1 MHKIVAHTQIL
12 FTVCVKMASS
22 EHQSSTEGCSQNYEQ
37 LHSFIKLLLKD
48 KVFSGFYKERRL
60 IESLSAYK

>member
-1 MHKIVAHTQIL
+1 M
-12 FTVCVKMASS
+12 SYS
-22 EHQSSTEGCSQNYEQ
+22 EQQSDREDCSQNYEQ